1 MAAQT
6 MVRADPKATLL
17 VHFYGTD
24 AVVGKTILR
33 RVNLKTALLYVVAV
47 QTIIGAYPQL
57 AVILLGDAAGSAIVQ
72 AVLAKKVGPTLFF
85 YVKTANTHGG
95 GGIQSLAIG

>member
-24 AVVGKTILR
+24 AVVGKAILR
-33 RVNLKTALLYVVAV
+33 RINLKTALLYVVAV
-47 QTIIGAYPQL
+47 QTIVGPYPQF
-57 AVILLGDAAGSAIVQ
+57 AAILFHDTARGAIVQ
-72 AVLAKKVGPTLFF
+72 AVLAEKVGPTLFF
-85 YVKTANTHGG
+85 YV
-95 GGIQSLAIG
+95 